1 MGTILSNKPGESCR
15 IPRRGDGL
23 FDMIGEE
30 ELRLAQLDV
39 VEGDEHPI
47 EGQRLGVGR
56 VFLPSLPEVKGR
68 VEMAGGYLP
77 GQRQPLVELLRHL
90 LERED
95 VGAEAHA
102 LALVA
107 VDGGGDVGDGDADAG
122 DGDGVAA
129 GGVVGDADQ
138 PRLLAVPEPEVDGQV
153 APLPHRLHGGA
164 CGLPRPIQRL
174 APHRLTLSGGGTLLA
189 SRFWV
194 ISVSP
199 SLSASLCFRPAR
211 VSWSCA
217 KARKERLQKSR
228 REERVQPP
236 PLSMY
241 QSQQSQYQTLKCGG
255 KQ

>member
-23 FDMIGEE
+23 FDMISEE

-47 EGQRLGVGR
+47 EGQRLGIGR

-189 SRFWV
+189 S
-194 ISVSP
+194 
-199 SLSASLCFRPAR
+199 
-211 VSWSCA
+211 
-217 KARKERLQKSR
+217 
-228 REERVQPP
+228 
-236 PLSMY
+236 
-241 QSQQSQYQTLKCGG
+241 G
-255 KQ
+255 